1 MKLKLDENLNEN
13 LRERIASAGHDVS
26 SVRMQG
32 LQGTT
37 DDDLY
42 NVCTSESRILVTLD
56 LDFSNVL
63 RFSPGSSAGIVVL
76 RARNGLM
83 STLLELV
90 DTMLE
95 ALRRDSPEGRLWI
108 VEPGKLRIH
117 LER

>member
-13 LRERIASAGHDVS
+13 LRERIASAG
-26 SVRMQG
+26 
-32 LQGTT
+32 
-37 DDDLY
+37 
-42 NVCTSESRILVTLD
+42 
-56 LDFSNVL
+56 
-63 RFSPGSSAGIVVL
+63 IVVL

-83 STLLELV
+83 TTLLELV

-95 ALRRDSPEGRLWI
+95 ALRRDSPKGRLWI